1 MIRSRSRGAIHD
13 EATQDMVSQNACIAP
28 RQQRQDFYMY
38 DEESASR
45 CTTDEMPDDNKKRF
59 SRPSRICL
67 RRLWINAIGF
77 AILLLA
83 ALFILDQ
90 PNLDGLELAK
100 EYLRDSARRVRVAIV
115 SSVPQIHIGD
125 SKTEKTGAVPMFKAS
140 RGERI

>member
-1 MIRSRSRGAIHD
+1 
-13 EATQDMVSQNACIAP
+13 MVSQDACIAP
-28 RQQRQDFYMY
+28 RQRQDFY

-45 CTTDEMPDDNKKRF
+45 STTDEMPDDNKKRS
-59 SRPSRICL
+59 SRPSRIGL

-100 EYLRDSARRVRVAIV
+100 EYVRDSARRVRVAIV
-115 SSVPQIHIGD
+115 SSVPQIHVGD
-125 SKTEKTGAVPMFKAS
+125 SKTENTGAVPMFTELPSFLPDPSDFADGS
-140 RGERI
+140 VPTGET